1 MDATAR
7 QEVDSNRSGLAEP
20 ITPGMPERPERKQGY
35 WHIVWRQLQKNK
47 FAMVG
52 LYCVGFLVFVAIF
65 ADLLANDKPLLIKY
79 DGKISSPVVTY
90 YGVSLGLLNYPPEF
104 QNKKFKDI
112 AQELGDGD
120 FIVFPPVKYSPN
132 DYDLRYHITAP
143 SKVHLLGTDETGR
156 DILSRMIHGT
166 RISLSVG
173 IVAVS
178 IYTLIGII
186 LGALAGYFGG
196 WIDIIIS
203 RFIELMMTFPT
214 FFLIITIVAFLPPS
228 IYNIMLVIG
237 ITGWT
242 GVARFVRG
250 EFYRVKNIDYVQ
262 AAHALGFTH
271 FRIIFRHVLPNAVA
285 PVFVTVT
292 FGIAGAILT
301 ESGLSFLGFGVP
313 PDQASWGS
321 ILSSSRQLLP
331 EGWWLTTFPG
341 AAIFFTI
348 VVINLVGE
356 GLRDAM
362 DPRIAKM

>member
-1 MDATAR
+1 MVVNTNPENDTSSNPVSKSPQTEFTAR
-7 QEVDSNRSGLAEP
+7 Q
-20 ITPGMPERPERKQGY
+20 ERKQGY
-35 WHIVWRQLQKNK
+35 WHIVWRQLMKNK
-47 FAMVG
+47 FAVIG
-52 LYCVGFLVFVAIF
+52 LYCVSFLILVAVF
-65 ADLLANDKPLLIKY
+65 ADFLANDKPLIIKY
-79 DGKISSPVVTY
+79 RGKISFPIIKHY
-90 YGVSLGLLNYPPEF
+90 AVSLGLLNWSPEF
-104 QNKKFKDI
+104 QNKKFKTI
-112 AQELGDGD
+112 AQELGPGD
-120 FIVFPPVKYSPN
+120 FVVFPPVKYSPN
-132 DYDLRYHITAP
+132 DYDLSYHITPP
-143 SKVHLLGTDETGR
+143 SHVHLLGTDETGR

-178 IYTLIGII
+178 IYTIIGVI
-186 LGALAGYFGG
+186 LGAVAGYFGG
-196 WIDIIIS
+196 WVDIVIS
-203 RFIELMMTFPT
+203 RLIELMMTFPT
-214 FFLIITIVAFLPPS
+214 FFLIITIVAFLPAS

-250 EFYRVKNIDYVQ
+250 EFYRVKNVDFVQ
-262 AAHALGFTH
+262 AAVALGFNH

-292 FGIAGAILT
+292 FGIAGAILL

-341 AAIFFTI
+341 LAIFFTI

-362 DPRIAKM
+362 DPRIAKL

>member
-1 MDATAR
+1 MNTTQH
-7 QEVDSNRSGLAEP
+7 QEVMSDNSKSQETVGNSLSP
-20 ITPGMPERPERKQGY
+20 HPEKKQGY
-35 WHIVWRQLQKNK
+35 WHIVWRQLLKNK
-47 FAMVG
+47 FAVFGM
-52 LYCVGFLVFVAIF
+52 YCVAFLGFVAIF
-65 ADLLANDKPLLIKY
+65 SDFLANDKPLIIKY
-79 DGKISSPVVTY
+79 NGKISFPIIQH
-90 YGVSLGLLNYPPEF
+90 YGISLGLTNWPKEF
-104 QNKKFKDI
+104 QNKKFKVI
-112 AQELGDGD
+112 AEQPEVD

-132 DYDLRYHITAP
+132 DYDLRYHITPP

-178 IYTLIGII
+178 IYTFIGIV

-196 WIDIIIS
+196 WVDIVIS
-203 RFIELMMTFPT
+203 RLIELMMTFPT

-250 EFYRVKNIDYVQ
+250 EFYRVKNIDFVQ
-262 AAHALGFTH
+262 AAHALGFHH

-362 DPRIAKM
+362 DPRIAKL

>member
-1 MDATAR
+1 MKTGSQTDTTSNTIDSTALI
-7 QEVDSNRSGLAEP
+7 S
-20 ITPGMPERPERKQGY
+20 PGAPKRPERKQGY
-35 WHIVWRQLQKNK
+35 WHIVWRQLKKNK
-47 FAMVG
+47 FAIFG
-52 LYCVGFLVFVAIF
+52 LYCVAILAFVAIF
-65 ADLLANDKPLLIKY
+65 ADFLANDKPLIIKY
-79 DGKISSPVVTY
+79 HGRIAFPILTH
-90 YGVSLGLLNYPPEF
+90 YGVRMGLVNWPKEF
-104 QNKKFKDI
+104 QNIKFKDL
-112 AQELGDGD
+112 ADNLEKGD
-120 FIVFPPVKYSPN
+120 FIIFPPVKYSPN
-132 DYDLRYHITAP
+132 DYDLRYHITPP
-143 SKVHLLGTDETGR
+143 SAVHLLGTDETGR

-178 IYTLIGII
+178 IYTFIGII

-196 WIDIIIS
+196 WIDIVIS

>member
-1 MDATAR
+1 MSDTEHSSGTLEDNGSIQSAVPELPAR
-7 QEVDSNRSGLAEP
+7 KEK
-20 ITPGMPERPERKQGY
+20 KQGY
-35 WHIVWRQLQKNK
+35 WHIVWRQLKKNK
-47 FAMVG
+47 FAVFGM
-52 LYCVGFLVFVAIF
+52 YCVAFLGFVAIF
-65 ADLLANDKPLLIKY
+65 ADFLANDRPLIIRY
-79 DGKISSPVVTY
+79 NGKISFPIIQN
-90 YGVSLGLLNYPPEF
+90 YGVRMGIMNWPKKF

-112 AQELGDGD
+112 AATLGDGD
-120 FIVFPPVKYSPN
+120 FILFPPVKYSPN
-132 DYDLRYHITAP
+132 DYNLRYHITPP
-143 SKVHLLGTDETGR
+143 SAVHPLGTDETGR

-178 IYTLIGII
+178 IYTFIGIV
-186 LGALAGYFGG
+186 LGSLAGYFGG
-196 WIDIIIS
+196 WVDIVIS
-203 RFIELMMTFPT
+203 RLIELMMTFPT

-228 IYNIMLVIG
+228 IYTIMLVIG
-237 ITGWT
+237 VTGWT

-250 EFYRVKNIDYVQ
+250 EFFRVKNVDFVQ
-262 AAHALGFTH
+262 AAHALGFHH

-362 DPRIAKM
+362 DPRIAKI